1 MIRQKGFSLLEVML
15 VLVLA
20 ALLMGVV
27 ATSLSEGPVLRRSAR
42 EVAASL
48 RHARSIAI
56 LRQMPMTWS
65 MDTGKKTF
73 WIGSSQGERRE
84 LHAGITPRLNTAAS
98 EVSGATGSVRF
109 FPDGSSTGG
118 SVELEANGQAFKINI
133 EWITGR
139 VSIL

>member
-1 MIRQKGFSLLEVML
+1 MVHGYRQKNLLDRQQSGR
-15 VLVLA
+15 A
-20 ALLMGVV
+20 AGT
-27 ATSLSEGPVLRRSAR
+27 AC
-42 EVAASL
+42 
-48 RHARSIAI
+48 RH
-56 LRQMPMTWS
+56 
-65 MDTGKKTF
+65 
-73 WIGSSQGERRE
+73 
-84 LHAGITPRLNTAAS
+84 HARLNTAAS